1 LYCCL
6 VYLCGMHAAN
16 ALSTA
21 SAASPVSAPIDAVSE
36 TQQAISAD
44 ASDRIALV
52 IGNADNS
59 LRPLPNALNDARA
72 MAQALR
78 AAGFDVTVVLNA
90 DDSEMNAQLERF
102 LLRQKQ
108 GSVSLLYFSGHA
120 RMEDGETVLL
130 PAAASDGHTATEQ
143 HKRGMRLQ
151 NVLRRTA
158 GARQIILLDTCLTA
172 SPQVSGNSWKPL
184 FLPTDSLVA
193 HAAQPGSGAGDT
205 ATHGIFTAR
214 LLKSMSFPQR
224 SIEALLAETARDV
237 ATITKGRQRPWIAS
251 SLAAPLDFN
260 DNAAALGVLRFLADS
275 ASDTIVAYDTRG
287 VLPKDTNEQYELT
300 FWESIKDSN
309 HISDYEAYLQTYPK
323 GRFAG
328 LAKARIDRLRASAPK
343 EAPKEAAREAAK
355 EAPRETPK
363 AVPSRPPAKAAEPP
377 RVAQPKESPPAAP
390 AASPSSPASAGTTAT
405 PPAAS
410 PAPSAQS
417 APSATQDPS
426 PKRAAAAGEIK
437 DCPTC
442 PDMITLPAG
451 GFTMGSNTGDPS
463 EKPEHR
469 VTIAAPFAIGKFEV
483 TMEQWNACVDTGGC
497 TKVTTDANR
506 PKNVPVRDVS
516 WEDAQQY
523 VKWLTKV
530 TGKPYRLPTEAEWE
544 YAARGGTA
552 TKFWWGEQMRKGT
565 ANCKDCGEPWQQEA
579 PVPAGSFAPNPF
591 GLHDVN
597 GSVWEWVNDCWH
609 NNFKGAPGDGKS
621 WEDANCRVR
630 VIRGGSWRENAS
642 YMPSSTRFKYDANV
656 RHSQN
661 GFRVV
666 REMK

>member
-16 ALSTA
+16 ALSHDALPKASTA
-21 SAASPVSAPIDAVSE
+21 FNAAPASVNAAPA
-36 TQQAISAD
+36 TRHAIAAN

-52 IGNADNS
+52 IGNANDR

-72 MAQALR
+72 MAEALR
-78 AAGFDVTVVLNA
+78 ATGFDVTLVLNA
-90 DDSEMNAQLERF
+90 DETEMNAQLERF
-102 LLRQKQ
+102 QLRQMQ

-120 RMEDGETVLL
+120 RLDNGETVLS
-130 PAAASDGHTATEQ
+130 PAAAGKGHTGAKQ
-143 HKRGMRLQ
+143 HERGVRLHE
-151 NVLRRTA
+151 VLHQSA
-158 GARQIILLDTCLTA
+158 GVRQVVLLDTCLTFPA
-172 SPQVSGNSWKPL
+172 QVPGNLSKP
-184 FLPTDSLVA
+184 FSLPPDSLVA

-237 ATITKGRQRPWIAS
+237 ASLTAGRQRPWVESTLAGPLEFEGNATGLDVLHR
-251 SLAAPLDFN
+251 LAA
-260 DNAAALGVLRFLADS
+260 S

-343 EAPKEAAREAAK
+343 ETAKEAAK
-355 EAPRETPK
+355 EPVREAPKETPKETPK
-363 AVPSRPPAKAAEPP
+363 AAATRPPAKAAETP
-377 RVAQPKESPPAAP
+377 RVAQPKEPTPAPPATPASPPATAAP
-390 AASPSSPASAGTTAT
+390 AATT
-405 PPAAS
+405 PAA
-410 PAPSAQS
+410 
-417 APSATQDPS
+417 QDPA
-426 PKRAAAAGEIK
+426 PKRAAAGGEIK

-451 GFTMGSNTGDPS
+451 SFSMGSNTGDPS

-469 VTIAAPFAIGKFEV
+469 VSIPASFAIGKFEV

-516 WEDAQQY
+516 WDDAQQY

-530 TGKPYRLPTEAEWE
+530 TGKTYRLPTEAEWE

-579 PVPAGSFAPNPF
+579 PVPVGSFAPNPF

-666 REMK
+666 RELK